1 MIIDT
6 SNKNILSYILCMLA
20 SQEQSEGQIYFD
32 LNVEIFFLSLI
43 QTFLVFVIKFKKKFL
58 TD

>member
-20 SQEQSEGQIYFD
+20 SQEQNEGQIYFD
-32 LNVEIFFLSLI
+32 LNVEIFFFKSYSNISGICNKILKK
-43 QTFLVFVIKFKKKFL
+43 VFN
-58 TD
+58 

>member
-43 QTFLVFVIKFKKKFL
+43 QTFLVFVINLKKSF
-58 TD
+58 